1 MDAMKVEQGRE
12 NCDTISLHDKQLTD
26 ILVELLVRLT
36 TPLNTDIEARVVTY
50 ELDGLNEVLEAL
62 VEILQTRMEV
72 ENETLCN

>member
-1 MDAMKVEQGRE
+1 MTNMV

-26 ILVELLVRLT
+26 VLVELLVRLT
-36 TPLNTDIEARVVTY
+36 TPLNTDTEARVVTF

-72 ENETLCN
+72 DNENAE